1 MVYRMKMIKVGNGLK
16 VSKTKIEDVSLKKP
30 EVLKETRGK
39 AELEKLVL
47 RENPK
52 KFVSFR

>member
-1 MVYRMKMIKVGNGLK
+1 MTYRMKMVKCGTGYK
-16 VSKTKIEDVSLKKP
+16 TSKNKIEDVSLKKP
-30 EVLKETRGK
+30 EILKETKGK